1 VKIDENCSTPI
12 YSRNQQ
18 NDCAAD
24 EEAGV
29 AIADGQKTTLS
40 QSGIATYGHHG
51 GFGVKIVWR
60 LMLVEWRGW
69 PMTRLAGLLYVNV
82 K

>member
-24 EEAGV
+24 EEVGV

-51 GFGVKIVWR
+51 GFGVICVAPYASRMARSANDLVTKIR
-60 LMLVEWRGW
+60 
-69 PMTRLAGLLYVNV
+69 
-82 K
+82 